1 MNELLYNQKD
11 LKVLKDEIE
20 FIDTAVIPFAAMD
33 MNDKAPVHAGNL
45 ELLQI
50 VSVQLEK
57 QFKGR
62 LLITPPMMTVGEETS
77 LLYSYA
83 SQLKSYGFKRIIVL
97 THIHA
102 DLEDLDKIKLNEI
115 PLENMSDDMKME
127 MINDEVKTVMKS
139 VISIWNR

>member
-20 FIDTAVIPFAAMD
+20 FIDTVIIPFAAMD
-33 MNDKAPVHAGNL
+33 MDMKAPVHAGNL

-50 VSVQLEK
+50 VCVQLEK

-62 LLITPPMMTVGEETS
+62 LLITPPMMTVGEDTS
-77 LLYSYA
+77 LLGMYTT
-83 SQLKSYGFKRIIVL
+83 QLREYGFKNIIVL
-97 THIHA
+97 THLQA
-102 DLEDLDKIKLNEI
+102 EPGDMNKIRLNEI

-139 VISIWNR
+139 VISIWNQ